1 MWMPVS
7 DRARIAMK
15 ELQRNDSIDD
25 SIEFFDAA
33 VMIPVDE
40 INVVDEASAKAVS
53 TKTQY
58 TELRR
63 RIEERLDGKRID
75 HEFEYDDLD
84 GLLDNIS

>member
-1 MWMPVS
+1 
-7 DRARIAMK
+7 MK
-15 ELQRNDSIDD
+15 ELLRNDSIDD
-25 SIEFFDAA
+25 SKEFFDAA
-33 VMIPVDE
+33 LILPAGE
-40 INVVDEASAKAVS
+40 ANVVDEESAKAVL

-84 GLLDNIS
+84 GLLNSIS

>member
-1 MWMPVS
+1 
-7 DRARIAMK
+7 MK
-15 ELQRNDSIDD
+15 ELQWDDSIDD
-25 SIEFFDAA
+25 SNEFFDAA
-33 VMIPVDE
+33 VVLPVDE
-40 INVVDEASAKAVS
+40 ENMTDETPVNAVS

-84 GLLDNIS
+84 GLGSTIIRKRLHPAFLAL

>member
-1 MWMPVS
+1 MTDETPV
-7 DRARIAMK
+7 
-15 ELQRNDSIDD
+15 N
-25 SIEFFDAA
+25 
-33 VMIPVDE
+33 
-40 INVVDEASAKAVS
+40 AVS

-84 GLLDNIS
+84 GLLDNMG

>member
-1 MWMPVS
+1 
-7 DRARIAMK
+7 MK
-15 ELQRNDSIDD
+15 ELQWDDSIDD
-25 SIEFFDAA
+25 SKESFDAA
-33 VMIPVDE
+33 VILPADE
-40 INVVDEASAKAVS
+40 ESLVVGESAKAVS

-84 GLLDNIS
+84 GLLDNMS